1 MSWPTDLRARL
12 CAFIAE
18 THANGRKIGEDTE
31 LVRSGIVES
40 YGFVDLLLFIE
51 EEYHVAIPDEM
62 LMPDNF
68 RTVADIARCVD
79 AVRNAEPDDG

>member
-1 MSWPTDLRARL
+1 MSQPTDLRPRL

-18 THANGRKIGEDTE
+18 THANGREIGEETE

-40 YGFVDLLLFIE
+40 YGIVDLLLFIE
-51 EEYHVAIPDEM
+51 EEYGIAIPDEM
-62 LMPDNF
+62 LTPDNF

-79 AVRNAEPDDG
+79 AVRDAEPDDG